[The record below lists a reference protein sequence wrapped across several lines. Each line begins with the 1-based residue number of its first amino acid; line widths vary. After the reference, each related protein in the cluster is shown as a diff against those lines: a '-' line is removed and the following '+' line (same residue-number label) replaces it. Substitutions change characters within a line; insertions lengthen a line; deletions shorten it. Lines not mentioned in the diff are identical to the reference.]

1 MRPRPAGVVAAIGL
15 TVLALSSAASGGES
29 VAPTRVTVFGDSAA
43 TAMAYD
49 PSARRTLGRG
59 IDLELELAACRRVG
73 DSSCPYDGVRPPNV
87 IERATALGSALG
99 PVVVVI
105 VGYND
110 YEANYAENIEQA
122 LAVFRTAGVQR
133 VLWVTLRESRES
145 YASMNDMIR
154 DAARRHPEVT
164 VVDWNAASHTN
175 PGWFQP
181 DEIHLTAT
189 GAEAMAGLVSDT
201 LVELGI
207 APRAPAQVARKPL
220 VIRSTTLPKGV
231 QGRSYT
237 AVLKA
242 TGGRTPYRWSRIGG
256 ALPPGVRL
264 AATGRLTGV
273 PARSGAFTLRARVVD
288 RGGVSRTR
296 VVTVRIA

>member
-1 MRPRPAGVVAAIGL
+1 
-15 TVLALSSAASGGES
+15 
-29 VAPTRVTVFGDSAA
+29 
-43 TAMAYD
+43 
-49 PSARRTLGRG
+49 
-59 IDLELELAACRRVG
+59 
-73 DSSCPYDGVRPPNV
+73 
-87 IERATALGSALG
+87 
-99 PVVVVI
+99 
-105 VGYND
+105 
-110 YEANYAENIEQA
+110 
-122 LAVFRTAGVQR
+122 
-133 VLWVTLRESRES
+133 
-145 YASMNDMIR
+145 MNDMIR

-181 DEIHLTAT
+181 DEIHLTPT

-207 APRAPAQVARKPL
+207 APRVPAQVALKPL
-220 VIRSTTLPKGV
+220 AIRSTTLPKGV

-242 TGGRTPYRWSRIGG
+242 TGGTTPYRWSRIGG

-264 AATGRLTGV
+264 ASTGRLTGV